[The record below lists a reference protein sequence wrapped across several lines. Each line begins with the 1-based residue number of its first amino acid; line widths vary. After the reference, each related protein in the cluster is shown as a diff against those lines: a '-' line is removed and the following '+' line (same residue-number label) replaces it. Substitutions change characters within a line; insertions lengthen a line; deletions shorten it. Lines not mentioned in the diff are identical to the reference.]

1 MRKEHCYYKYLLTSF
16 TALSFLINAGCAS
29 SHADTL
35 PEVVDYKIAT
45 PEYTVLAE
53 KSLDLWASNEL
64 ESFAS
69 MLAEDVRYEFPD
81 GKKVLGKN
89 ALIDYWKNYKQVSGI
104 QSMKITEANYLPVDS
119 QLTPKGD
126 EMTGIKVVADFTN
139 RMTFS
144 SSNLAVKMHFNFHF
158 NKAKMI
164 DRIMTYYDQTP
175 INTAS
180 DKTTIPKI

>member
-1 MRKEHCYYKYLLTSF
+1 MRMEHCYYKYLLISF
-16 TALSFLINAGCAS
+16 TALTFLLNAGCAS

-35 PEVVDYKIAT
+35 PEVEDYKIAT
-45 PEYTVLAE
+45 PEYVVLAE

-69 MLAEDVRYEFPD
+69 MLADDVRYEFPD
-81 GKKVLGKN
+81 GKKVSGKN
-89 ALIDYWKNYKQVSGI
+89 ALIDYWKNYKQASGI
-104 QSMKITEANYLPVDS
+104 QSMKIIDANYLPVDS
-119 QLTPKGD
+119 QLKPKGD
-126 EMTGIKVVADFTN
+126 ETPGIKVAADFTN
-139 RMTFS
+139 RMTFP

-175 INTAS
+175 IINAS
-180 DKTTIPKI
+180 YKTSIHKI